1 MNDDSLFMVSLM
13 VPDMDIGVAHF
24 TNDWGFALARDA
36 WHASGRRWVEI
47 APGCGARL
55 RLIAAASD
63 AERNVIGAQA
73 GGRVAFFLRVKNL
86 ENRLAAWRASGIFVE
101 EAARQESY
109 GRIAVLRDRFGNR
122 WDILEAGEVIGT

>member
-1 MNDDSLFMVSLM
+1 MNDDGLFMVSLM
-13 VPDMDIGVAHF
+13 VSDMDIGIAHF
-24 TNDWGFALARDA
+24 TNDWGFALTNDTR
-36 WHASGRRWVEI
+36 HASGRRWVEI

-73 GGRVAFFLRVKNL
+73 GGRVAFFLRVTNL
-86 ENRLAAWRASGIFVE
+86 ENRLAAWCANGIIVE

-122 WDILEAGEVIGT
+122 WDVSEAGELIGP